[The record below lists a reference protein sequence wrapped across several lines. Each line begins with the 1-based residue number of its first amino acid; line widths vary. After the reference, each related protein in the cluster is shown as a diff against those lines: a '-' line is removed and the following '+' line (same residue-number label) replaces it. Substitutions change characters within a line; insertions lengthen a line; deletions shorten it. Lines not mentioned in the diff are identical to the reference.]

1 MKMDVWGK
9 SGGATNGFV
18 LEIPRQAFGEGWG
31 SGRFFYDKV
40 LEGTLEM
47 LYERVRYHARG
58 ASLLYLTD
66 LHKFQKYL
74 IGHSLFYTSATILG

>member
-31 SGRFFYDKV
+31 SRGLFYDKV
-40 LEGTLEM
+40 VEGILEM
-47 LYERVRYHARG
+47 SYERVGNYV
-58 ASLLYLTD
+58 
-66 LHKFQKYL
+66 
-74 IGHSLFYTSATILG
+74 